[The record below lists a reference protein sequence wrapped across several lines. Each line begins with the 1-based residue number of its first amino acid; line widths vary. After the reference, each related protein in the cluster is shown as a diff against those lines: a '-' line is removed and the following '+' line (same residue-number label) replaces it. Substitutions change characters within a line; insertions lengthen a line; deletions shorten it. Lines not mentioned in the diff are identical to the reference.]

1 MLERLT
7 VRGLGIIDQAVLE
20 PEPGFVVLTGETG
33 AGKSLLVESLKLL
46 AGQRAQSDLVRSGDE
61 RLVVEGWFRLAGSP
75 SVDGIL
81 AELGVEHDGTLVVRR
96 ELTAEGRGRA
106 WLNDLAVTAGSLQRL
121 APHLLAIHGQH
132 EQYGLAEPVE
142 QRRLVDEFGGLERPC
157 AEVAA
162 AWSAWQEADQE
173 LRRLEAARDR
183 RRDRLDAIAFQLAE
197 IDALGPQPGED
208 ERLRERRQLLRH
220 AVRLLELSG
229 AVLGRL
235 SDDDGAVVDALAQAG
250 REVEQMAACG
260 LSLNG
265 VLQRLDEAE
274 VAVAEAVRQLQE
286 LSGGIEEDP
295 AELDSLETRLARL
308 EQLMLKYG
316 SPVERLLEH
325 RDHLEAERR
334 ELEGMEVRLGV
345 ASSAAREALAV
356 YSHAAQV
363 LDSVRRSAGDSLL
376 ETVAGLLGRLNM
388 GQTRV
393 EFQWAARPDGTSP
406 LERDGRPVAFDAG
419 GIELPELLIAPNPGE
434 ELRPMARIASGGE
447 LSRLHL
453 AVRTALRGRR
463 GETGLTLLFD
473 EVDSGLGGTTAAAL
487 AGLLAELARVDQVM
501 VVTHLPQVAA
511 LAGCHFRV
519 EKVEH
524 EGRAVTRVERLT
536 GEAREREVARMLS
549 GERLGPSALAHAR
562 TLLGQP

>member
-7 VRGLGIIDQAVLE
+7 VRGLGIIDEAILE

-33 AGKSLLVESLKLL
+33 AGKSLLVESLKLV
-46 AGQRAQSDLVRSGDE
+46 AGQRAQSELVRSGDE
-61 RLVVEGWFRLAGSP
+61 RLVVEGWFRVIGSP
-75 SVDGIL
+75 SVDAIL
-81 AELGVEHDGTLVVRR
+81 SELGVEHDGTLVVRR

-106 WLNDLAVTAGSLQRL
+106 WLNDLAATAGSLQRL

-132 EQYGLAEPVE
+132 EQYGLADPVE
-142 QRRLVDEFGGLERPC
+142 QRRLVDEFGGLEGPC

-162 AWSAWQEADQE
+162 AWSLWQAADLE

-197 IDALGPQPGED
+197 IDAFSPQPGED
-208 ERLRERRQLLRH
+208 ESLGERRQLLRH

-229 AVLGRL
+229 SVLGRL
-235 SDDDGAVVDALAQAG
+235 SDGEPAVVDELARAG

-260 LSLNG
+260 LALEG
-265 VLQRLDEAE
+265 VVQRLDEAG
-274 VAVAEAVRQLQE
+274 VAVAEAVRQLQD

-295 AELDSLETRLARL
+295 AELDAVEARLARL

-325 RDHLEAERR
+325 RDRLEAERH
-334 ELEGMEVRLGV
+334 ELQGVEVRLGT
-345 ASSAAREALAV
+345 ASTAAREALAA
-356 YSHAAQV
+356 YSRAAQV
-363 LDSVRRSAGDSLL
+363 LDAARCHAGKRLL
-376 ETVAGLLGRLNM
+376 ETVSSLLGRLNM
-388 GQTRV
+388 GGTRL
-393 EFQWAARPDGTSP
+393 EFAWAARSDGSSP
-406 LERDGRPVAFDAG
+406 LERDGRPVAFDADG
-419 GIELPELLIAPNPGE
+419 VELPELLIAPNPGE
-434 ELRPMARIASGGE
+434 EPRPMARIASGGE

-453 AVRTALRGRR
+453 ALRTAVRGRR

-473 EVDSGLGGTTAAAL
+473 EVDTGLGGTTAAAL
-487 AGLLAELARVDQVM
+487 AGLLAELARVDQVL

-524 EGRAVTRVERLT
+524 DGRAVTRVERLD
-536 GEAREREVARMLS
+536 GEAREREIARMLS
-549 GERLGPSALAHAR
+549 GERLGASALAHAR
-562 TLLGQP
+562 ALLGRP